1 MRAITYS
8 RFGPA
13 TEVLELKT
21 LDMPSP
27 APGEVLVRLKTSG
40 VNPSDIRARAGGR
53 PGVTEPPFP
62 LIIPHSDGAGIIE
75 AVGDGVS
82 QDRIG
87 KRVWIWN
94 GQWQRAFGTAAEY
107 IALPAAQAVTL
118 PETVS
123 FEEGAV
129 LGIPGLT
136 AVHAVLGGGPV
147 DGKTVLVSGGAGTV
161 GRLAVQVASASGA
174 HVLATARGKG
184 LEVAKAA
191 GAAEVFDYTR
201 DDLADAILAANDG
214 RLIDRIVEVEFGMN
228 ADTNAKI
235 ITERGSIA
243 AFGSAR
249 DMTPVMPFYPLM
261 FKAVTIDLLLI
272 YLLSD
277 AERQAATAN
286 LTDLL
291 ERGALDLKIA
301 EVFDLPDCAAAHDLV
316 AAGARDGSAAV
327 LLREGCDVYS
337 AASAQ
342 VFQRRISLFCT
353 RPRGQSMPP
362 AVRP

>member
-13 TEVLELKT
+13 AKVLELKT
-21 LDMPSP
+21 LDTPSP
-27 APGEVLVRLKTSG
+27 AAGEVLVRLRTSG

-62 LIIPHSDGAGIIE
+62 VIIPHSDGAGIID
-75 AVGDGVS
+75 AVGAGVS
-82 QDRIG
+82 QARISE
-87 KRVWIWN
+87 RVWIWN

-107 IALPAAQAVTL
+107 IALPSEQAVPL
-118 PETVS
+118 PEHVS

-147 DGKTVLVSGGAGTV
+147 EGKTVLVSGGAGTV
-161 GRLAVQVASASGA
+161 GRLAVQVAHASGA
-174 HVLATARGKG
+174 HVLATARGEG

-214 RLIDRIVEVEFGMN
+214 RLIERIVEVEFGMN
-228 ADTNAKI
+228 ADTNAKVI
-235 ITERGSIA
+235 AERGTIA

-277 AERQAATAN
+277 TERREATAN

-291 ERGALDLKIA
+291 ERRTLDLKVA
-301 EVFDLPDCAAAHDLV
+301 KVFDLPDCSAAHDMV
-316 AAGARDGSAAV
+316 AAGARDGAV
-327 LLREGCDVYS
+327 LLR
-337 AASAQ
+337 
-342 VFQRRISLFCT
+342 L
-353 RPRGQSMPP
+353 
-362 AVRP
+362 